1 MNKTENKTNGDK
13 ITITITKEHNEK
25 LNNVVKHSRINAITK
40 SAIVD
45 LALARFFE
53 DATTDSIESEITT
66 QIRGDA

>member
-1 MNKTENKTNGDK
+1 MNTKAIGEK
-13 ITITITKEHNEK
+13 ITITITKKHNEK
-25 LNNVVKHSRINAITK
+25 LNEFAKNSRINAINK